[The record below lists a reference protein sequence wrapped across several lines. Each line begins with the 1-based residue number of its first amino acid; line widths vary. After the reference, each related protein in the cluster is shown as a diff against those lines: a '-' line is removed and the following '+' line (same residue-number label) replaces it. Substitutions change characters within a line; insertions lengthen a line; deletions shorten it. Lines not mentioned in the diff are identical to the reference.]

1 MIPVL
6 DLFFRDPTI
15 KSKTEEAA
23 SALSSPVVDAVEIE
37 WKGMCRIGAV
47 AALILLAYSVITMI
61 VMAWLGGPPGTAQ
74 ECFVLLRR
82 NPLTTV
88 LRLDLLTIL
97 VMPFFYFLYAGLF
110 GAVRGNSFALTALST
125 ALAFVGVTLIL
136 STPSVLSLIHLGNQ
150 YAAATT
156 EARRTLLLAAG
167 EAVMSADMWHSTGA
181 MIGGLLLQLAG
192 VLISVAMLKTRVF
205 SKLTGYLGI
214 VTHGLDLAHILIGVF
229 VPAAGVILLVL
240 AGPLYLVWFPLVGRR
255 LYQLGRLEAR

>member
-1 MIPVL
+1 LNSLI
-6 DLFFRDPTI
+6 
-15 KSKTEEAA
+15 
-23 SALSSPVVDAVEIE
+23 VDAVGPEC
-37 WKGMCRIGAV
+37 KGMYRIGAA
-47 AALILLAYSVITMI
+47 AALILLAYSVSTI
-61 VMAWLGGPPGTAQ
+61 VVLAWLGGPPNTAQ
-74 ECFVLLRR
+74 ECFDLLRK

-97 VMPFFYFLYAGLF
+97 VMPIFYFLYAGLF
-110 GAVRGNSFALTALST
+110 GALRRSSFPVTALST

-136 STPSVLSLIHLGNQ
+136 STPSVLSLIHLSNQ

-192 VLISVAMLKTRVF
+192 VLISVAMLKTGVF

-214 VTHGLDLAHILIGVF
+214 VTHGLDLAHIVIGVF
-229 VPAAGVILLVL
+229 VPAAGVILMVL

-255 LYQLGRLEAR
+255 LYQLGRPEAR